1 MGRSPGTF
9 LGSCEGVVSKQGQ
22 RPLLRS
28 RPLWRVLRRRG
39 GVDQAALQRRV
50 QQAMNSD
57 PPRYHPTRSNCL
69 HFALRL
75 LDPDLEHVHLHHPD
89 LGTVSPVRSPPAPHP
104 CLPYHTR
111 SQDPGPFPGTT
122 CL

>member
-75 LDPDLEHVHLHHPD
+75 LDPDLEHVHLHPD